1 MEDVGK
7 EEYRVLIKM
16 KLKELYKDEFDVFF
30 RQVLLSD
37 TEGLFME
44 MANFEGFNAINYP
57 GILQKYYT
65 TDLISF

>member
-30 RQVLLSD
+30 R
-37 TEGLFME
+37 
-44 MANFEGFNAINYP
+44 
-57 GILQKYYT
+57 
-65 TDLISF
+65 